1 MPQMGRQLG
10 RAFAL
15 FLVGALTLFPV
26 SASADP
32 PGNSVVTQGK
42 GNNEDPAPPPGE
54 DGDAPGRS
62 DDPAPG
68 SGENAPGRS
77 DDPAPG
83 SGENAPGQ
91 SDDPLDPAIRPTQSG
106 TSGPADPAGVA
117 DGFDAGRPS
126 STPSGVTPT
135 QGGLGSVD
143 ARLLPTHLGAAIVMF
158 DQAGKEP
165 DAIPESVEAPMG
177 MVSGSVIRALTSVV
191 PPLLVDLV
199 ASPIVVI
206 EALIEAMAS
215 SGHALLIP
223 LIAGAAWFL
232 TPGVRRKDLFAE
244 ALES

>member
-1 MPQMGRQLG
+1 MILEFRQFQEMILRVMPQMGRQLG
-10 RAFAL
+10 RVFAL
-15 FLVGALTLFPV
+15 FLAGALTLFPV

-32 PGNSVVTQGK
+32 PGNGVVTQGK
-42 GNNEDPAPPPGE
+42 GNNEDPAPPPGD

-62 DDPAPG
+62 DD
-68 SGENAPGRS
+68 R
-77 DDPAPG
+77 APG

-91 SDDPLDPAIRPTQSG
+91 SDDPLDPAIRSTQSS
-106 TSGPADPAGVA
+106 TPGPVKPAGA
-117 DGFDAGRPS
+117 ATGFDGGRPS

-143 ARLLPTHLGAAIVMF
+143 AHLLPTHLGAAIVMF
-158 DQAGKEP
+158 DQAGEEP
-165 DAIPESVEAPMG
+165 APIPESVEAPMG

-191 PPLLVDLV
+191 PPLLVDVL

-215 SGHALLIP
+215 SSHALVIP
-223 LIAGAAWFL
+223 LIAGVAWFL
-232 TPGVRRKDLFAE
+232 APGRKDVFAE

>member
-1 MPQMGRQLG
+1 MILEFRQFQGMISRVMPQMGRRLG
-10 RAFAL
+10 RVFAL
-15 FLVGALTLFPV
+15 FLVGALTLLPV

-32 PGNSVVTQGK
+32 PGNGVVTQGK
-42 GNNEDPAPPPGE
+42 GNNEDPAPPPGD
-54 DGDAPGRS
+54 DGD
-62 DDPAPG
+62 
-68 SGENAPGRS
+68 APGRS

-91 SDDPLDPAIRPTQSG
+91 SDDPLDPAIRPTQSS
-106 TSGPADPAGVA
+106 TPGPADPAGA
-117 DGFDAGRPS
+117 AAGFDAGRPS

-158 DQAGKEP
+158 DQAGEDLAP
-165 DAIPESVEAPMG
+165 IPESVEAPMG
-177 MVSGSVIRALTSVV
+177 GVSGSVIRTLTPVV

-215 SGHALLIP
+215 SGHALVIP
-223 LIAGAAWFL
+223 LIAGVAWFL
-232 TPGVRRKDLFAE
+232 TPGVRRKDLFAG

>member
-1 MPQMGRQLG
+1 MILEFRQFQEMISRVMPQMGRQLG
-10 RAFAL
+10 RVFAL
-15 FLVGALTLFPV
+15 FLVGALTLLPV

-32 PGNSVVTQGK
+32 PENGVVTQGK
-42 GNNEDPAPPPGE
+42 GNNEDPAPPSGD
-54 DGDAPGRS
+54 DGDAPGRR
-62 DDPAPG
+62 DD
-68 SGENAPGRS
+68 R
-77 DDPAPG
+77 APG

-91 SDDPLDPAIRPTQSG
+91 SDDPLDPAVRPTQSSTPG
-106 TSGPADPAGVA
+106 HADPAGVA
-117 DGFDAGRPS
+117 TGFDAGRPS

-143 ARLLPTHLGAAIVMF
+143 ARLLSTHLGAAIVMF
-158 DQAGKEP
+158 DQAGEELAP
-165 DAIPESVEAPMG
+165 ITESVEVPMG
-177 MVSGSVIRALTSVV
+177 GVSGSVIRALTSVV

-232 TPGVRRKDLFAE
+232 APGRKDLFAE
-244 ALES
+244 ALAS

>member
-1 MPQMGRQLG
+1 MGRQLG

-26 SASADP
+26 SASAEDP

-62 DDPAPG
+62 D
-68 SGENAPGRS
+68 N
-77 DDPAPG
+77 PAPG

-91 SDDPLDPAIRPTQSG
+91 SDDRLDPAVRPTQSG
-106 TSGPADPAGVA
+106 APGPVDPAGA
-117 DGFDAGRPS
+117 ATGFDGGRPS

-143 ARLLPTHLGAAIVMF
+143 ARLLSTHLGAAIVMF
-158 DQAGKEP
+158 DQAGEELAP
-165 DAIPESVEAPMG
+165 TSESVEAPMG
-177 MVSGSVIRALTSVV
+177 GVSGSVIRALTSVV

-215 SGHALLIP
+215 SGHALVIP